1 MDIMP
6 KAAVSVR
13 VILVDDEFAW
23 QERHR
28 GLAALGVRWDECRDV
43 AFDGCFAH
51 GITHVRALR
60 QSHIDAVELDFQFV
74 KAEREDAELALV
86 ITIDAVYLRGSN
98 DLGVLSWF
106 SLTRSLRERYRE

>member
-1 MDIMP
+1 MP
-6 KAAVSVR
+6 KAAIGVR
-13 VILVDDEFAW
+13 AILLDYNFSR
-23 QERHR
+23 QKRHR
-28 GLAALGVRWDECRDV
+28 DLTALGVRWDKYRNV
-43 AFDGCFAH
+43 AFDRCFSH
-51 GITHVRALR
+51 GVTHVRALR

-74 KAEREDAELALV
+74 MAEREDAELALV